1 MSDEIRRGPGR
12 PRKEIQPPEPAPI
25 FDTRPVKPIIRRL
38 DQAALNLLAPWLV
51 PLLQEQFGV
60 QNQTI
65 VNGWLRMWM
74 LENQFNIACSD
85 HAVGLAQIV
94 NDPMD
99 PTPIVEE
106 VFTFCQPGFETDG
119 IEIYRHFEAW
129 GKLVHATEFR
139 FEKAAG
145 ARKELLKEAFPR
157 FKWRSICYLE
167 L

>member
-1 MSDEIRRGPGR
+1 MTDELRRGLGR
-12 PRKEIQPPEPAPI
+12 PRKEIQPPEPAPV

-85 HAVGLAQIV
+85 
-94 NDPMD
+94 
-99 PTPIVEE
+99 
-106 VFTFCQPGFETDG
+106 GFETDG

-145 ARKELLKEAFPR
+145 ARKELLKEAFPK